1 MGDVPWQYI
10 MMDFFTDLPIATEPY
25 TILVMVDR
33 FSKLLVL
40 INLGTKIDAEFI
52 AGVFFEYIVD
62 IYELPCIIN
71 NIISNWYPHFAA

>member
-1 MGDVPWQYI
+1 
-10 MMDFFTDLPIATEPY
+10 MMDFFTDVPIATEAY

-40 INLGTKIDAEFI
+40 INLGTKIDTEFI
-52 AGVFFEYIVD
+52 AGVFFEYIVE

-71 NIISNWYPHFAA
+71 NIISDLDPHFAA